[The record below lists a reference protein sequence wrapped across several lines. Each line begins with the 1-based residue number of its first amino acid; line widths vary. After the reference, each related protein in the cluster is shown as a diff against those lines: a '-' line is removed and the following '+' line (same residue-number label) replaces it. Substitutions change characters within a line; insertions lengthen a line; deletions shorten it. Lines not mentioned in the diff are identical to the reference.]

1 MSVTKADPTELTIW
15 TVQMGLSRTQM
26 RLSHAS
32 TLVGVELNRRL
43 KNVLFLSK
51 PLFNFAAS
59 QVYFFPK
66 FGVWNVLFLS
76 KFFPSPG
83 LLLAHMEGYK
93 CIVFVYCNH
102 VSGYNKNEWNHC
114 YWIFFIAISLLSFIF
129 YSVLDTSVR
138 LIESEIYR
146 SSLCR

>member
-1 MSVTKADPTELTIW
+1 VGVIWLSIRDFLCPNWETMSVTKADPTELTIW

-66 FGVWNVLFLS
+66 FGV
-76 KFFPSPG
+76 
-83 LLLAHMEGYK
+83 
-93 CIVFVYCNH
+93 
-102 VSGYNKNEWNHC
+102 
-114 YWIFFIAISLLSFIF
+114 
-129 YSVLDTSVR
+129 
-138 LIESEIYR
+138 
-146 SSLCR
+146 